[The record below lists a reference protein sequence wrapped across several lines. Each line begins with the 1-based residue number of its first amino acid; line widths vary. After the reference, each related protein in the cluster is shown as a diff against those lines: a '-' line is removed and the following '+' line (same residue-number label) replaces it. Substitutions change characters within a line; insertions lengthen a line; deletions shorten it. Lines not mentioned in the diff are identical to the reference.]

1 MFINYSDGFKISF
14 REGWHQGA
22 FCHIF
27 RNFGCR
33 QQEYFLSSRPVRSL
47 LRYLLQ
53 LQKTLEPKL
62 QTEINSGIAGDKLQP
77 VKALFHY
84 EAVSDEGLPPPC
96 PDLLLHPASSVIP
109 FPSYFHSLHTLLD
122 NMHRIQWSMQQTQLQ
137 GDLPT
142 ANKAHLLRTL
152 AKDRVNLLSKY
163 INKMVQKLGPEGLD
177 LIIPYVIELFDDQ
190 WTNVHAAWLLFN
202 PVATALGPREANKQV
217 LSHLI
222 NVMNTEN
229 TTVKHIKLYHRS
241 FIMQVS

>member
-1 MFINYSDGFKISF
+1 M
-14 REGWHQGA
+14 
-22 FCHIF
+22 
-27 RNFGCR
+27 
-33 QQEYFLSSRPVRSL
+33 
-47 LRYLLQ
+47 RYLLQ
-53 LQKTLEPKL
+53 LHKTPEPKK
-62 QTEINSGIAGDKLQP
+62 QTEIYNGSDGEKLQP

-84 EAVSDEGLPPPC
+84 EAVSSEGLPPPC

-109 FPSYFHSLHTLLD
+109 FPSYFPSLHALLD

-137 GDLPT
+137 GDLP
-142 ANKAHLLRTL
+142 AADKVHLLRTL

-163 INKMVQKLGPEGLD
+163 INKMAQKIGLEGLD
-177 LIIPYVIELFDDQ
+177 LVIPYVIELFDDQ

-202 PVATALGPREANKQV
+202 PIATALGPRETNKQI

-222 NVMNTEN
+222 NVMNAEN